1 MFFPKFWLLDEQSI
15 NRTSSQEDSPES
27 SPQAQEESQRMFLT
41 LKDTFVADIDAFDFS
56 NDGKRINLSS
66 FV

>member
-1 MFFPKFWLLDEQSI
+1 MDEQNI

-56 NDGKRINLSS
+56 NDGKRINL
-66 FV
+66 